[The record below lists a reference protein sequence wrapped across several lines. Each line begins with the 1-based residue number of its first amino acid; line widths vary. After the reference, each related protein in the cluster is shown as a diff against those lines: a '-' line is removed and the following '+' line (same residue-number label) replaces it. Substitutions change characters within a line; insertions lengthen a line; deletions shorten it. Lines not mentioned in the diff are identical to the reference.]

1 MIENSER
8 GVTLSKSL
16 AWTILVTVIGGG
28 IWIGAQVTD
37 ANNGVDTL
45 QARQAEDRQDISQ
58 NTSAVNAL
66 RSGAARLDQRLIS
79 IEQGQRRT
87 EDKIDTL
94 IDYISN
100 GSTPK

>member
-8 GVTLSKSL
+8 GVTLNKSL
-16 AWTILVTVIGGG
+16 AWTILVTLIGGG
-28 IWIGAQVTD
+28 IWIGTQVTD
-37 ANNGVDTL
+37 AKNGVDML

-58 NTSAVNAL
+58 NTSAVNTL
-66 RSGAARLDQRLIS
+66 QSGAARLDQRLIS